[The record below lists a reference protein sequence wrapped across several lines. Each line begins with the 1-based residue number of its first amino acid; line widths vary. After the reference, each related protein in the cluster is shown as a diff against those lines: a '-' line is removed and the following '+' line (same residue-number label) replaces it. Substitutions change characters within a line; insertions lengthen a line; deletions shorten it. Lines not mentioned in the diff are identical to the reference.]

1 VIGCE
6 FGVRAQANFSV
17 YSVLGTIPRNNTEK
31 IFGVFLSLQL
41 HPIYT
46 PHYICRNC
54 VVKGVVKEFYLIARA
69 RYVKVECFPSF
80 KIAQCTLI
88 QIRTGCGVAT
98 VSSPTCREI
107 WVLGIDLG
115 LVSCGT
121 LTFEQRAPP
130 SNQSPNF

>member
-1 VIGCE
+1 MYFCSLYSVIGCE
-6 FGVRAQANFSV
+6 FAPRQIFPV
-17 YSVLGTIPRNNTEK
+17 YSVRGTIPRNSVLRKK

-54 VVKGVVKEFYLIARA
+54 VVKGVVKEFNLIARA

-88 QIRTGCGVAT
+88 QYELGVA
-98 VSSPTCREI
+98 
-107 WVLGIDLG
+107 
-115 LVSCGT
+115 
-121 LTFEQRAPP
+121 
-130 SNQSPNF
+130 